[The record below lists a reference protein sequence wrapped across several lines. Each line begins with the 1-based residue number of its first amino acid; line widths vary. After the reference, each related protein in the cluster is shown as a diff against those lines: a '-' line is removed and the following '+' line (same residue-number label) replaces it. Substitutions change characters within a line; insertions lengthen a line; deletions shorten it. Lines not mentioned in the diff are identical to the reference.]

1 MTKTKGAKLV
11 QELIGKYGDFVVAK
25 LYDYY
30 ATCLINED
38 NKHTHKEDV
47 VVREIH
53 VSEIGMVTSWDD
65 YKNLEAMAQGRRPI
79 EYHGVIVKES
89 QEKYNSKEQE
99 EARKKHRQE
108 FHSFMGGMMN
118 PYAYPFHKVE
128 EMFDMSRRIDMM
140 SHPDVKKFGMAMDNY
155 KKR

>member
-30 ATCLINED
+30 ATCLLTD
-38 NKHTHKEDV
+38 NKFTTKKEDAI
-47 VVREIH
+47 VRELH
-53 VSEIGMVTSWDD
+53 MSEIPVIQSWND
-65 YKNLEAMAQGRRPI
+65 YKNFEAMAQGRRPI

-108 FHSFMGGMMN
+108 FRSFMGSMMS
-118 PYAYPFHKVE
+118 PYAYPFHKAE
-128 EMFDMSRRIDMM
+128 EMFDISRRIDMI
-140 SHPDVKKFGMAMDNY
+140 SHSDVKKFGMAMDNY

>member
-11 QELIGKYGDFVVAK
+11 QELIEKYGDFVVVK

-30 ATCLINED
+30 ATCLLTD
-38 NKHTHKEDV
+38 NKFSTKKEDAI
-47 VVREIH
+47 VREIYM
-53 VSEIGMVTSWDD
+53 SEIPVINSWSD
-65 YKNLEAMAQGRRPI
+65 YKNFEAIAQKRRPI

-99 EARKKHRQE
+99 DARKKKRQE
-108 FHSFMGGMMN
+108 FGSITSYIMGT
-118 PYAYPFHKVE
+118 YPFRVVNDV
-128 EMFDMSRRIDMM
+128 FDLSKRIDIME
-140 SHPDVKKFGMAMDNY
+140 HTDVKKFGMAMDNY

>member
-1 MTKTKGAKLV
+1 MTKTKGTKLV
-11 QELIGKYGDFVVAK
+11 QELVEKYGDFVVAK

-30 ATCLINED
+30 ATCLLTD
-38 NKHTHKEDV
+38 DRFSTKKEDV

-53 VSEIGMVTSWDD
+53 MSQIPTIQNWTD
-65 YKNLEAMAQGRRPI
+65 YKNFEAMAQGRRPI

-108 FHSFMGGMMN
+108 FGSMISHIAGAYSFG
-118 PYAYPFHKVE
+118 KVDE
-128 EMFDMSRRIDMM
+128 IFDASKRIDMM
-140 SHPDVKKFGMAMDNY
+140 AQTDVKKFGMAMDNY
-155 KKR
+155 RRK

>member
-11 QELIGKYGDFVVAK
+11 QELIEKYGDFVVVK

-30 ATCLINED
+30 ATCLLTD
-38 NKHTHKEDV
+38 NRFTTKKEDV
-47 VVREIH
+47 IVREVH
-53 VSEIGMVTSWDD
+53 MSEIPVINNWSD
-65 YKNLEAMAQGRRPI
+65 YKNFEAMAQGRRPI

-108 FHSFMGGMMN
+108 FGTMISHMLGM
-118 PYAYPFHKVE
+118 YPFSKVE
-128 EMFDMSRRIDMM
+128 EMYDISKKLDVMSQ
-140 SHPDVKKFGMAMDNY
+140 PDTKKFGMVMDNY

>member
-1 MTKTKGAKLV
+1 MTKTKGSKLV
-11 QELIGKYGDFVVAK
+11 QELIAKYGDFVVAK

-30 ATCLINED
+30 ATCLLTD
-38 NKHTHKEDV
+38 NRFSTKKEDV
-47 VVREIH
+47 IVRELH
-53 VSEIGMVTSWDD
+53 MSEIPVIQNWND
-65 YKNLEAMAQGRRPI
+65 YKNFEAMAQGRRPI

-108 FHSFMGGMMN
+108 FGTMMSHMMG
-118 PYAYPFHKVE
+118 AYPFHAVN
-128 EMFDMSRRIDMM
+128 DVLDASRRIDMM